1 MIYYQSLN
9 NNIRCLKILL
19 EKSLKIKI
27 SEIIYSNGFLK
38 MYNFSIS
45 FLKIPQISIWIL
57 IIMFYLLVDQISV
70 YYYTPAISIIAI
82 MNCRIFFPEL
92 RAQEVKKFFSTTQ
105 SHSQTSLQNAN
116 KINKEKYVVI
126 QVYLDSRNFT

>member
-1 MIYYQSLN
+1 
-9 NNIRCLKILL
+9 
-19 EKSLKIKI
+19 
-27 SEIIYSNGFLK
+27 
-38 MYNFSIS
+38 
-45 FLKIPQISIWIL
+45 
-57 IIMFYLLVDQISV
+57 
-70 YYYTPAISIIAI
+70 

-92 RAQEVKKFFSTTQ
+92 RAQEVKKVENAVWKSMYKSELFFSWTQ